1 MKRYFPI
8 ALAVAIVGLT
18 GHAMAAERDM
28 STLTCKE
35 VADMPGAKPMAVA
48 MWVNG
53 YVHGKAGNPMLD
65 GDKAHANAEKVAAY
79 CKENP
84 DATLASALEALAK
97 M

>member
-1 MKRYFPI
+1 MKRYLPI
-8 ALAVAIVGLT
+8 ALAVAIIGLT
-18 GHAMAAERDM
+18 GQAMTAERDM

-53 YVHGKAGNPMLD
+53 YVHGKAGNAMVD
-65 GDKAHANAEKVAAY
+65 SDKAHTNAEKLAEY
-79 CKENP
+79 CKANA
-84 DATLASALEALAK
+84 DATVADAIEALAK